1 MAGYWNKPEATE
13 EAIRDGWLFTGD
25 IGHVDDEGFLFIT
38 DRKKDMI
45 IRGGENVYCVEIE
58 ERLVQHPA
66 IADAAIIGVPHPA
79 LGEEVKAVLQLE
91 DGQSMKENEERQGGA
106 DVPDGGR
113 GGKER
118 VR

>member
-58 ERLVQHPA
+58 ERPVQQPT
-66 IADAAIIGVPHPA
+66 IAAAAIISVPPPE
-79 LGEEVKAVLQLE
+79 LGEEDKAVAQTE
-91 DGQSMKENEERQGGA
+91 GDQPTTTQ
-106 DVPDGGR
+106 R
-113 GGKER
+113 GPQR
-118 VR
+118 R